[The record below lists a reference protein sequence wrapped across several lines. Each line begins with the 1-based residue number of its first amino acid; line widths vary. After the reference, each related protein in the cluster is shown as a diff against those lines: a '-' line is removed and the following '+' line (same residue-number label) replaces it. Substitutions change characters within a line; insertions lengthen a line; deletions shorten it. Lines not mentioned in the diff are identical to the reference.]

1 MKKFGIMMNICMG
14 ATISF
19 FLSLVNMLASG
30 HFAVPGFIISFII
43 STIISIIIGFIVPIP
58 KVESKF
64 FTKHGIEPHSLK
76 ARLTGS
82 CLSDFIYTPI
92 MSLVMVLFARNSIV
106 RSGAPAAAIPPLVPM
121 YLKSLILSLVVCYII
136 VFIVQPIFVKALMK
150 KFGVPGGA
158 PMGEK
163 PEQ

>member
-1 MKKFGIMMNICMG
+1 M
-14 ATISF
+14 SF
-19 FLSLVNMLASG
+19 SKETKSELCNA
-30 HFAVPGFIISFII
+30 
-43 STIISIIIGFIVPIP
+43 PI
-58 KVESKF
+58 
-64 FTKHGIEPHSLK
+64 FTDEQKTAQVYG
-76 ARLTGS
+76 
-82 CLSDFIYTPI
+82 
-92 MSLVMVLFARNSIV
+92 MVLFARNSIV
-106 RSGAPAAAIPPLVPM
+106 RSGAPASAIPPLVPM